1 MLDRPFVSCDGL
13 GGLLMKDGGIVL
25 EVLYPRVR
33 VARYT
38 PDGKGGMVVEYADPQ
53 PPVVVLLAAM
63 RKAGVGPEDAGV
75 YPVPRVITA
84 WAERRKPRWKRA
96 ELHA

>member
-1 MLDRPFVSCDGL
+1 MAK
-13 GGLLMKDGGIVL
+13 GGDIVL

-33 VARYT
+33 VARYM
-38 PDGKGGMVVEYADPQ
+38 PDGKGSVVVEYADPQ

-63 RKAGVGPEDAGV
+63 RKAGIRPRDAGV
-75 YPVPRVITA
+75 YPSRIIAA
-84 WAERRKPRWKRA
+84 WAERKKPRWKKA